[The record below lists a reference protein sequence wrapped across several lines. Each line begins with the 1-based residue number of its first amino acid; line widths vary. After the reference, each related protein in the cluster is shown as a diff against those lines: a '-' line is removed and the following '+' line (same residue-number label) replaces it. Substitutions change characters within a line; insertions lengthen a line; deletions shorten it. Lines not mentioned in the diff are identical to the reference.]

1 MYLYFQSEK
10 DMLIED
16 RVGFACTFLSDS
28 NLTDYINHLTD
39 TVYQTGDL
47 SGIILTGI
55 SCSYTKIPDY
65 QLCSTRLLWFLFF
78 HSIVI

>member
-1 MYLYFQSEK
+1 MYLYFQSET

-55 SCSYTKIPDY
+55 SCSYSKIADY
-65 QLCSTRLLWFLFF
+65 QLCRYHYYGFF
-78 HSIVI
+78 I